1 MSAPNKLELPM
12 NKLKNSVAVVTGAG
26 SGIGRQLAIKLAQSG
41 ASLALSDINQGG
53 LDETAQMLN
62 GFKQKIITHTL
73 DVSNR
78 KSVFDYA
85 ELVQKEYG
93 AVNLVINNAGVGLS
107 SGTFSETSIDDFEW
121 LMSINFSGVLY
132 GSKAFLPV
140 LEQAEWGHIVNISS
154 LFGLIGV
161 AEQSAY
167 NASKFAVRGLTES
180 LRQELE
186 NSNSHISCTSV
197 HPGGIK
203 TPIAMNARVTKELD
217 ENIQKLKRDFE
228 SNAMTSAESAA
239 EQIINAAINN
249 KRRLVIGKDAK
260 LLDWTQRLFP
270 NHYQRVFK
278 WFMDRELA
286 KRS

>member
-1 MSAPNKLELPM
+1 M

-26 SGIGRQLAIKLAQSG
+26 SGIGRQLAIQLAQSG
-41 ASLALSDINQGG
+41 ASLALSDVNQEG
-53 LDETAQMLN
+53 LDETAQLLKQ
-62 GFKQKIITHTL
+62 FEQKILTHNL
-73 DVSNR
+73 DVADR
-78 KSVFDYA
+78 QRVFDYA
-85 ELVQKEYG
+85 EQIQKEFDT
-93 AVNLVINNAGVGLS
+93 VNLVINNAGVGLS
-107 SGTFSETSIDDFEW
+107 SGTFSETSIEDFEW
-121 LMSINFSGVLY
+121 LMGINFSGVLY
-132 GSKAFLPV
+132 GSKAFLPA
-140 LEQAEWGHIVNISS
+140 LERAQWGHIVNISS

-161 AEQSAY
+161 PEQSAY

-186 NSNSHISCTSV
+186 NADSHVSCTSV

-203 TPIAMNARVTKELD
+203 TKIAANARVSKELD
-217 ENIQKLKRDFE
+217 ENMTKFKNEFE
-228 SNAMTSAESAA
+228 SAAMTTAESAA
-239 EQIINAAINN
+239 EQIINAVVNN

-260 LLDWTQRLFP
+260 MLDWTQRLFP

>member
-1 MSAPNKLELPM
+1 M

-26 SGIGRQLAIKLAQSG
+26 SGIGRQLAIQLAQSG
-41 ASLALSDINQGG
+41 ASLALSDVNQEG
-53 LDETAQMLN
+53 LDETAQLLKQ
-62 GFKQKIITHTL
+62 FEQKILTHNL
-73 DVSNR
+73 DVSDR
-78 KSVFDYA
+78 QSVFDYA
-85 ELVQKEYG
+85 EQIQKEFDT
-93 AVNLVINNAGVGLS
+93 VNLVINNAGVALS
-107 SGTFSETSIDDFEW
+107 SGTFSETSIEDFEW
-121 LMSINFSGVLY
+121 LMGINFSGVLY
-132 GSKAFLPV
+132 GSKAFLPT
-140 LEQAEWGHIVNISS
+140 LERAQWGHIVNISS

-161 AEQSAY
+161 PEQSAY

-186 NSNSHISCTSV
+186 NANSHVSCTSV

-203 TPIAMNARVTKELD
+203 TKIAANARVSKEPD
-217 ENIQKLKRDFE
+217 ENMKKLKNDFE
-228 SNAMTSAESAA
+228 SAAMTTAESAA
-239 EQIINAAINN
+239 EQIISAVINN

-260 LLDWTQRLFP
+260 VLDWIQRLLP